1 MGVVNGKMHLG
12 SFYNG
17 NFEMGTRDGWSV
29 GTSEIFSGDSNDDI
43 EGSDKCLKT
52 SSRWSSSG
60 WNNMTSVS
68 SDAYIPV
75 DPSKTYTLSYRVKG
89 YRTSSGGRQ
98 PQHYLG
104 FTTYDSSKRF
114 IDLRNCGGV
123 GNTTLSRALNP
134 GDAYAYISSNS
145 GWYTGSNVTGNRYY
159 FRNVM
164 LYPPTHPEFSGA
176 HRYTRIGYQE
186 SGLYFRACEPTGS
199 GSEHRLTLCNSGDS
213 PINFSY
219 SAHACP
225 AGTPVHRGVAGGT
238 FNYTFSRKTYSV
250 GNPWSTQLATF
261 TGESRNSGQPFRFN
275 TAFIRAMILHNYA
288 HPNDGGSYPY
298 SETLWDRML
307 FIENESGTKYDFNLS
322 GQ

>member
-1 MGVVNGKMHLG
+1 MGVINGKQHFG

-17 NFEMGTRDGWSV
+17 DFEDGSRDGWAV
-29 GTSEIFSGDSNDDI
+29 GTSSIFSGDSNDDI
-43 EGSDKCLKT
+43 EGSNYSLRT
-52 SSRWSSSG
+52 SSRWSSAS
-60 WNNMTSVS
+60 WNNLTSVS
-68 SDAYIPV
+68 GDSYIPV

-89 YRTSSGGRQ
+89 YRTSSTGRQ

-104 FTTYDSSKRF
+104 FTCWDSSKRF

-134 GDAYAYISSNS
+134 GDAYAYISSSS
-145 GWYTGSNVTGNRYY
+145 GWPTGSDTTGTAYY

-164 LYPPTHPEFSGA
+164 LYPPTHPEFSAA
-176 HRYTRIGYQE
+176 HRYTRIGYNE
-186 SGLYFRACEPTGS
+186 NSLYYRAAEATGS
-199 GSEHRLTLCNSGDS
+199 GREYRLRLCNSSNSD
-213 PINFSY
+213 INFSY
-219 SAHACP
+219 SAYPCP

-238 FNYTFSRKTYSV
+238 YNYTFSRKTYTV
-250 GNPWSTQLATF
+250 GNDWSTQLATF
-261 TGESRNSGQPFRFN
+261 SGESRNSGQPFRYD
-275 TAFIRAMILHNYA
+275 TAYLRAMILHNYA

-307 FIENESGTKYDFNLS
+307 FIENESGTKYEFNLS